1 MYFTHEE
8 KDMIDKIMKHMN
20 TNHLH
25 EDGLDEDE
33 WTFTDVVEVALR
45 YGLEHMISS
54 HDIT

>member
-8 KDMIDKIMKHMN
+8 KDMIEKIMKHMN
-20 TNHLH
+20 ANHLH

>member
-8 KDMIDKIMKHMN
+8 KDMIKKIMEHMN
-20 TNHLH
+20 ANHLH

-45 YGLEHMISS
+45 YGLEHMINS